1 VTDIISVA
9 NYILGDTSGSFD
21 SFAADMNGDGS
32 VNVTDII
39 SIANLILGG
48 SPADAKSR
56 MPFELDP
63 Q

>member
-1 VTDIISVA
+1 
-9 NYILGDTSGSFD
+9 
-21 SFAADMNGDGS
+21 MNGDGD

-39 SIANLILGG
+39 SMANYILGG
-48 SPADAKSR
+48 SAADVNLR